1 MDPKHF
7 WLPFQLLDFE
17 MDQFWSLVGSS
28 FDDGGGNIITI
39 LSMERG
45 AKGRLELLIELGI
58 EVFIMFNSD
67 GGDRLGSGENRLEMM
82 IGL

>member
-1 MDPKHF
+1 
-7 WLPFQLLDFE
+7 

-58 EVFIMFNSD
+58 EVFIMFSSD